1 VKKKYRILGL
11 SILIILQSA
20 ISTGCWSSKEVES
33 LAVVTLM
40 GIDYTNEN
48 GSDMWTISATILNP
62 LGQDKEG
69 DQSRG
74 KGSQETLLV
83 GTGRT
88 LQETI
93 SAFPAHSSR
102 TPYYG
107 HISAFIIGEKTAKE
121 KMCEFTEANI
131 RYWENRPRTLII
143 ITKGKA
149 LDVLQAGPAVDK
161 LLSKELKELGMK
173 KALATGYSYGVTL
186 TDFAEGLKSPDRD
199 PVATLVNVVPPEVP
213 GLGQQNLMEGL
224 AVFQG
229 GRLIGWLNKEETMGY
244 LLITQNINNGHIPLV
259 VTKDNILFSYYFAT
273 TKSKILSVV
282 TGDNISYRV
291 QIKVIGAIADNSGL
305 RLKAE
310 DIKALE
316 NVIEDRLRDLS
327 TQAVDKAKE
336 YNSDFLGFTEKLH
349 RTNLSA
355 WQTLGSDWRKAFSTT
370 EVEIVVDA
378 KIVQTGMMG
387 E

>member
-1 VKKKYRILGL
+1 MKKNYRILGL
-11 SILIILQSA
+11 FILIILQSA

-40 GIDYTNEN
+40 GVDYTNEN

-69 DQSRG
+69 GQSSG
-74 KGSQETLLV
+74 KGNQETLLV

-88 LQETI
+88 INETI
-93 SAFPAHSSR
+93 SAFSAHSSR
-102 TPYYG
+102 TPFYG
-107 HISAFIIGEKTAKE
+107 HISAYIIGEKAAME
-121 KMCEFTEANI
+121 KMCEFTEAAI
-131 RYWENRPRTLII
+131 RYWGNRPRLLILV
-143 ITKGKA
+143 TKGKA
-149 LDVLQAGPAVDK
+149 LEVLQAGPAVDK
-161 LLSKELKELGMK
+161 LLSKELKELGMN
-173 KALATGYSYGVTL
+173 KASATGYSYGVTL
-186 TDFAEGLKSPDRD
+186 TDFADWLKSPDRD

-213 GLGQQNLMEGL
+213 GLSQQNLMEGL

-229 GRLIGWLNKEETMGY
+229 GRLIGWLNKDEAMGY
-244 LLITQNINNGHIPLV
+244 LLITQNINGHIPL
-259 VTKDNILFSYYFAT
+259 TFMKDDKLFSYYISTA
-273 TKSKILSVV
+273 KSKVLSVV
-282 TGDNISYRV
+282 TGDKISYHV
-291 QIKVIGAIADNSGL
+291 QIKVMGGIAENSGL
-305 RLKAE
+305 RLNVE
-310 DIKALE
+310 DIKVLE

-327 TQAVDKAKE
+327 MQAVDKAKK
-336 YNSDFLGFTEKLH
+336 YDSDFLGFTEKLH

-355 WQTLGSDWRKAFSTT
+355 WQTLGPDWRKAFRTA

>member
-1 VKKKYRILGL
+1 VKKKYRIFGL
-11 SILIILQSA
+11 LILIILQSV

-33 LAVVTLM
+33 LAVVTLL
-40 GIDYTNEN
+40 GVDYTNEN
-48 GSDMWTISATILNP
+48 GSVQWTVSSTILNP
-62 LGQDKEG
+62 LGQTKEG
-69 DQSRG
+69 EQSSA
-74 KGSQETLLV
+74 KSDQETLLV

-93 SAFPAHSSR
+93 TAFTAHSSR

-107 HISAFIIGEKTAKE
+107 HISAYIIGEKAAKE
-121 KMCEFTEANI
+121 NIGEFTEAAT
-131 RYWENRPRTLII
+131 RYWEGRPRTLLIV
-143 ITKGKA
+143 TKGKA

-186 TDFAEGLKSPDRD
+186 FDFVEWLKSPDRD
-199 PVATLVNVVPPEVP
+199 PVATLVNVVPSEVP

-229 GRLIGWLNKEETMGY
+229 GRLIGWLNKDETIGY
-244 LLITQNINNGHIPLV
+244 LLITQNINGDIPL
-259 VTKDNILFSYYFAT
+259 TFIKDNKLFSYYIST
-273 TKSKILSVV
+273 TKRKILPVV
-282 TGDNISYRV
+282 TSDKISYRV
-291 QIKVIGAIADNSGL
+291 QIKVMGGIIENSGL
-305 RLKAE
+305 RLNAE
-310 DIKALE
+310 DIKVLE
-316 NVIEDRLRDLS
+316 NIIEDRLQDLAMQ
-327 TQAVDKAKE
+327 TVDKAKE

-349 RTNLSA
+349 RTDLSA
-355 WQTLGSDWRKAFSTT
+355 WQTLGSDWRKVFRTA